1 MARFIGGAMLV
12 AACAMAMPVAASATA
27 APSPIGIWRNG
38 GDSVRIRIARCG
50 AALCG
55 TVVRASAKARAD
67 AARGGTAR
75 LVGTRL
81 LRDFRARDARR
92 WEGEVFVPDIGVTF
106 SGTLALDGP
115 DRLVG
120 RGCVLGRLGCR
131 EQAWRRVR

>member
-1 MARFIGGAMLV
+1 MARFIGGAMLA
-12 AACAMAMPVAASATA
+12 AACAAAVPGAAMAAP
-27 APSPIGIWRNG
+27 PSPIGVWRNG

-67 AARGGTAR
+67 AARGGTAK

-81 LRDFRARDARR
+81 LRDFRARGAGR

-120 RGCVLGRLGCR
+120 RGCLLGRLGCR
-131 EQAWRRVR
+131 EQAWQRVR